1 MTPYLADSIDALHA
15 EGEVVPDELTAHH
28 SPVIWE
34 PVNFLDQYRFD
45 PGSAHSLD
53 DRRPL
58 RTGADE
64 TEEAA

>member
-1 MTPYLADSIDALHA
+1 MTPYLADAIEAMRA
-15 EGEVVPDELTAHH
+15 EGEVVPDELLAHL

-34 PVNFLDQYRFD
+34 PVNFLGQYRFD
-45 PGSAHSLD
+45 PSSARPLD

-58 RTGADE
+58 RTGHEE